1 MLTGRDAETRKVL
14 GMAFPTWKKW
24 WIISVIF
31 MVQLSMNMN
40 TGIYANGVKGIAA
53 EYGISQQAARVG
65 QAVFLIAYA
74 FGSELWAPW
83 SEELGRRP
91 IMQISLFLV
100 NVFQLPCALAPN
112 YGSIVVG
119 RVLGGLSSAG
129 GSVTLGMVA
138 DMWEPEE
145 QEWPLAYV
153 VFSSVGGSSIGPI
166 VGPFVEAYLSWRWIF
181 WVQLIFG
188 GVVQLIHLFLVP
200 ETRSSVLLDREAKR
214 LRKAG
219 EDVWGPNEVKEK
231 RFTLKGILTTWY
243 RPFEFL
249 AREPIVLCCSL
260 LSGFSDALIFTFIE
274 SFQLVYEQWGFE
286 APRSALTFVPIWIGY
301 IICYASMAIPIIKFK
316 RMRRHQPDKYTPEH
330 RLWWLLFTAP
340 LEPIGLYIFA
350 FTTYGPN
357 HSPSI
362 PWIAPMIASVLVA
375 IANYAIY
382 YNTIDYMVAAYG
394 PYSASATGGNAFM
407 RNGLAGIATMYSTP
421 MFNNLGFVWAS
432 FLLAC
437 LGVLVVIPIVIF
449 YYKGEVV
456 RRNSKFAGE
465 LLKERQGNDGHRV
478 VQDEEDNGDIS
489 ALHRRKNAQPQGE
502 KQEQ

>member
-1 MLTGRDAETRKVL
+1 
-14 GMAFPTWKKW
+14 
-24 WIISVIF
+24 

-188 GVVQLIHLFLVP
+188 GEQPAILA
-200 ETRSSVLLDREAKR
+200 TRAAADTPMQAWCSSSTSSSCPRRAR
-214 LRKAG
+214 
-219 EDVWGPNEVKEK
+219 PSC
-231 RFTLKGILTTWY
+231 LT
-243 RPFEFL
+243 
-249 AREPIVLCCSL
+249 AR
-260 LSGFSDALIFTFIE
+260 
-274 SFQLVYEQWGFE
+274 
-286 APRSALTFVPIWIGY
+286 R
-301 IICYASMAIPIIKFK
+301 
-316 RMRRHQPDKYTPEH
+316 
-330 RLWWLLFTAP
+330 
-340 LEPIGLYIFA
+340 
-350 FTTYGPN
+350 
-357 HSPSI
+357 
-362 PWIAPMIASVLVA
+362 
-375 IANYAIY
+375 
-382 YNTIDYMVAAYG
+382 
-394 PYSASATGGNAFM
+394 SASARRARTCGAPT
-407 RNGLAGIATMYSTP
+407 RSRRS
-421 MFNNLGFVWAS
+421 AS
-432 FLLAC
+432 RSRASSPP
-437 LGVLVVIPIVIF
+437 GTVP
-449 YYKGEVV
+449 
-456 RRNSKFAGE
+456 
-465 LLKERQGNDGHRV
+465 
-478 VQDEEDNGDIS
+478 
-489 ALHRRKNAQPQGE
+489 
-502 KQEQ
+502 